1 MITYK
6 QVLSPSEDLKN
17 KILRLLNVTQGDGL
31 FAMDYVDRK
40 LANDYVVGAFD
51 NNQLIGVGIARAMGS
66 EDYEYY
72 TPFTPEIRSWFQEYH
87 MGSFD
92 TLAIEDAYRGQGIGQ
107 AISRMRLKWLKEKGC
122 NRVIGVSWVSGL
134 AHTSNRVFEKM
145 GFKAFKKVENF
156 YGETSLKYP
165 FDCPGCKVHPC
176 ACAAILYVYENL

>member
-6 QVLSPSEDLKN
+6 QIISPSEDLKST
-17 KILRLLNVTQGDGL
+17 ILKLLNVTQGDGL
-31 FAMDYVDRK
+31 FEMNYVERK
-40 LANDYVVGAFD
+40 LANDYVAGAFKND
-51 NNQLIGVGIARAMGS
+51 QLIGVGIARSMGPN
-66 EDYEYY
+66 DFEYY
-72 TPFTPEIRSWFQEYH
+72 LPFGLEIRLWFQKYQ

-107 AISRMRLKWLKEKGC
+107 EISRMRLKWLKEKGC

-145 GFKAFKKVENF
+145 GFKAFKKVDHF
-156 YGETSLKYP
+156 YRETSLKHP

-176 ACAAILYVYENL
+176 SCAAILYVYENL